1 MVSEI
6 SGKGLAI
13 EIEIHDDIG
22 SVRVDKLTIRQ
33 VLLNVLSSVVKFTP
47 TGG

>member
-1 MVSEI
+1 MMSEI

-13 EIEIHDDIG
+13 EIEIHDGIG
-22 SVRVDKLTIRQ
+22 SLRVDKVTIRQ
-33 VLLNVLSSVVKFTP
+33 VLLNVLSSVVKFTL

>member
-1 MVSEI
+1 MSEI

-13 EIEIHDDIG
+13 EIEINDYIG
-22 SVRVDKLTIRQ
+22 SVRVDKVTIRQ
-33 VLLNVLSSVVKFTP
+33 VLLNVLSSVLKFTP